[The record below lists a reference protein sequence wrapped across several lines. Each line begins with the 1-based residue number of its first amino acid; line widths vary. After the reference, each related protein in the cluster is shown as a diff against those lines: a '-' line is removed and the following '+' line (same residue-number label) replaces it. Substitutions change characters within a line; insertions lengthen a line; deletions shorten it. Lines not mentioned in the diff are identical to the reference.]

1 MHANP
6 RDRSKRL
13 PCTRAITTS
22 LITKTNLLPPLPVR
36 EIGGIDAKAIS
47 LEPSLSI
54 MTARVFLFVCHAN
67 TRMFHIFAHK
77 TNKYCV
83 YRKCRK
89 AIATLPSPSLPYCY
103 FPPCLLC
110 SCNPRIEAAN
120 ALQID
125 ARGRGKTKVYTLRQ
139 TDRHTHKHTRTYTCV
154 CVYIFDIITRKY
166 AANVNI
172 FGKLS

>member
-22 LITKTNLLPPLPVR
+22 LITKTNPPPTLR

-47 LEPSLSI
+47 LEPSMSI

-89 AIATLPSPSLPYCY
+89 AIASLTSPSLSHCHLPSCS
-103 FPPCLLC
+103 LC

-139 TDRHTHKHTRTYTCV
+139 TDRHTHAHIQAHIHVCV
-154 CVYIFDIITRKY
+154 CVCTFLI
-166 AANVNI
+166 
-172 FGKLS
+172 